1 MRFILDVYRAA
12 WVTFVRLYGLSAV
25 LNRLFLCADEFFR
38 RQESDSRCV
47 VEKGIYAL
55 DGSFGRDGWCRNS

>member
-1 MRFILDVYRAA
+1 MRFILDVFKEE
-12 WVTFVRLYGLSAV
+12 WGTFVRLCGLSAV
-25 LNRLFLCADEFFR
+25 LNGLVLCVDDFLRL
-38 RQESDSRCV
+38 QNSDVWCV